1 MALMKKSAISTEA
14 HSYSRSLDE
23 LLLAFNDGDAGQRK
37 GAARELAAFPE
48 AARPLSEKLRSE
60 EDAAVSAAILTA
72 LIKIGTADAVGNLLP
87 YLRSENARLRNDVIV
102 ALQQMHEAVV
112 PFMASLLGD
121 DDHDIRIFAINIL
134 AGVRDA
140 RVPLLLLR
148 VIEHESHINVWAA
161 AIDALS
167 EIGTADMV
175 PAIEASARRFD
186 NDYGRFAANFA
197 VQRILG

>member
-14 HSYSRSLDE
+14 HSSRGLDE
-23 LLLAFNDGDAGQRK
+23 LLVAFNNDDAAQRK
-37 GAARELAAFPE
+37 GAARELAAFPQ
-48 AARPLSEKLRSE
+48 AAGSLSEKLQSE

-72 LIKIGTADAVGNLLP
+72 LIKIGTTDAVINLVP
-87 YLRSENARLRNDVIV
+87 YLHSENVRLRSDVIV

-121 DDHDIRIFAINIL
+121 DDHDIRIFAINVL

-140 RVPLLLLR
+140 RVPPLLLR

>member
-1 MALMKKSAISTEA
+1 MALMKKSAISAEA
-14 HSYSRSLDE
+14 RSQSRSLDE

-37 GAARELAAFPE
+37 RAAHELAAFPE
-48 AARPLSEKLRSE
+48 AARPLSEELRSE
-60 EDAAVSAAILTA
+60 EDAAVSATILTA
-72 LIKIGTADAVGNLLP
+72 LIKIGTADVVANLVP
-87 YLRSENARLRNDVIV
+87 YLHSENARLRNDVIV

-112 PFMASLLGD
+112 PFMSSLLGD

-140 RVPLLLLR
+140 RVPPLLLR
-148 VIEHESHINVWAA
+148 VIEHEPHINVWAA

-167 EIGTADMV
+167 EIGTTDMV

-197 VQRILG
+197 IQRILG

>member
-1 MALMKKSAISTEA
+1 MALMRKSSVSTEA
-14 HSYSRSLDE
+14 CNNSRSLAE
-23 LLLAFNDGDAGQRK
+23 LLIAFDDTDAVIN
-37 GAARELAAFPE
+37 LVPY
-48 AARPLSEKLRSE
+48 LHSENVRLRS
-60 EDAAVSAAILTA
+60 
-72 LIKIGTADAVGNLLP
+72 
-87 YLRSENARLRNDVIV
+87 DVIV

-140 RVPLLLLR
+140 RVPPLLLR

-175 PAIEASARRFD
+175 PAIEASACRFD

-197 VQRILG
+197 IQRILG